1 MKKILFVLT
10 IAGLIVLALGV
21 AGFAY
26 AQAQTPPP
34 LPGYGPGMMGTGNG
48 NGRGGM
54 MGQGSGSGHGM
65 MGMGTGMMG
74 EMGALHE
81 YMYPAMAAALGLTP
95 EEFTARHAAGE
106 TFWDMAEAQ
115 GLTSEEAWPLMQT
128 ARAEAL
134 QQAVADGVITQA
146 FADQML
152 THMEGMHGEGFG
164 PGSGPCHGD
173 D

>member
-10 IAGLIVLALGV
+10 IAGLLVLALGV

-26 AQAQTPPP
+26 AQAQTPTPF
-34 LPGYGPGMMGTGNG
+34 PGYGPGMMGPGPGNG
-48 NGRGGM
+48 HG
-54 MGQGSGSGHGM
+54 GM

-74 EMGALHE
+74 EMGALHA

-95 EEFTARHAAGE
+95 EEFTARHEAGE
-106 TFWDMAEAQ
+106 TFWDIAEAQ
-115 GLTSEEAWPLMQT
+115 GLTSEAAWTLMQA
-128 ARAEAL
+128 ARDQAL
-134 QQAVADGVITQA
+134 QQAVADGVITQE

-152 THMEGMHGEGFG
+152 THMENMHGEGFG

-173 D
+173 N